1 MNKKLEVNNLNQ
13 QKTQFQLNLHKKILV
28 TSANWIPIMD
38 LIDNVGLLKTTDGDV
53 SDNVQRKSWCSQA
66 FQIVKVVG
74 NFARAHLGSNGFKLQ
89 RFHAISKFLVVRVHF
104 LNFSAHH
111 NDKFVLCNFAV
122 EMNKTFSQ
130 CTF

>member
-13 QKTQFQLNLHKKILV
+13 QKTQFQLNELNLHKKILV
-28 TSANWIPIMD
+28 TTADRIPIMD
-38 LIDNVGLLKTTDGDV
+38 LVDNVGLLKTTDGDV

-74 NFARAHLGSNGFKLQ
+74 NFARAHLRSNGFKLQ

-104 LNFSAHH
+104 LNFSAH
-111 NDKFVLCNFAV
+111 NDYKFVLSNFAV
-122 EMNKTFSQ
+122 KMKKDMQ
-130 CTF
+130 